1 MLLIVTIIDIMIVS
15 ILYLCNSKPK
25 VMTTIKINERTK
37 TGKAFMAMFEAF
49 FKGVDGIEIIETD
62 SGKIKKEDNLYSSEF
77 VAKIKKAEENIKKG
91 KTTRLNPEDIW
102 GSIL

>member
-1 MLLIVTIIDIMIVS
+1 MNPTR

-49 FKGVDGIEIIETD
+49 FKGVDGIEIVQTDEKKIE
-62 SGKIKKEDNLYSSEF
+62 KEENLYSPEF
-77 VAKIKKAEENIKKG
+77 VAKIKKAEENIKNG
-91 KTTRLNPEDIW
+91 ETTTLNPDDIW
-102 GSIL
+102 GSLGLK

>member
-1 MLLIVTIIDIMIVS
+1 
-15 ILYLCNSKPK
+15 
-25 VMTTIKINERTK
+25 MTTIKINERTK

-62 SGKIKKEDNLYSSEF
+62 SKKNNEEESFYSPEF
-77 VAKIKKAEENIKKG
+77 VAKIKKAEANIKKG